1 MILKN
6 LKYLLSITVFML
18 ALALILYSTEK
29 SKNLNFN
36 TIPLIEN
43 FDEILGAVTYIEF
56 SNQNEKVIIEKLNNQ
71 WIVST
76 ADGLPANTDILSKF
90 FIQLKEASILE
101 LKTNKDELL
110 YKLALDPE
118 SKTTLYLK
126 SETGE
131 ELLTLDIGTFNYL
144 IPGTY
149 VKMNNSSQSYVVS
162 SNLGADV
169 SNFYWIPNDLINIG
183 SEKIESVQIY
193 GKNMINLVKNEEG
206 ILIHQN
212 LPQGFE
218 EVDEDKISEV
228 LSSLTDIQHNDYML
242 RTDLPRSPNIK
253 ARYTFNNGTV
263 LSMNFY
269 DIPDKGVHATFDWN
283 YLADDFQISKFID
296 PDLSGSQLQISTL
309 SLLNKF
315 AFNVPQQ
322 VYDKLNIK
330 LREKTE

>member
-56 SNQNEKVIIEKLNNQ
+56 SNQNEKAIIEKLNNQ
-71 WIVST
+71 WIMST

-212 LPQGFE
+212 LPQRFE

-269 DIPDKGVHATFDWN
+269 DIPDKGVHATFNWN
-283 YLADDFQISKFID
+283 YLTDDFQISKFID

>member
-71 WIVST
+71 WIMST

-206 ILIHQN
+206 ILIHKN

>member
-56 SNQNEKVIIEKLNNQ
+56 SNQNEKAIIEKLNNQ
-71 WIVST
+71 WIMST

>member
-6 LKYLLSITVFML
+6 LKYLLLITAFML
-18 ALALILYSTEK
+18 AIALILYSTEK
-29 SKNLNFN
+29 TKNSN
-36 TIPLIEN
+36 IDPKPLIEN
-43 FDEILGAVTYIEF
+43 FDEILLVVSYIEF
-56 SNQNEKVIIEKLNNQ
+56 SNQDEKAIIEKINNQ
-71 WIVST
+71 WILTT

-101 LKTNKDELL
+101 LKTNKNELL

-118 SKTTLYLK
+118 SKTTLSLK

-131 ELLTLDIGTFNYL
+131 ELLILDIGTFNYL

-169 SNFYWIPNDLINIG
+169 SNFYWIPNDLVNIG
-183 SEKIESVQIY
+183 SEKIQSVQIY

-206 ILIHQN
+206 NLIHQN
-212 LPQGFE
+212 LPYGFE
-218 EVDEDKISEV
+218 EINEDKVSEV
-228 LSSLTDIQHNDYML
+228 LSSLTDMQHNDYML

-253 ARYTFNNGTV
+253 ARYTFDNGTV
-263 LSMNFY
+263 LSMDFY
-269 DIPDKGVHATFDWN
+269 DIPDKGIHATFDWN

-309 SLLNKF
+309 SLLKKF